1 LAEQQPLSIELD
13 AIDKGNTGRTAD
25 RDQLREYLHDPAFR
39 AIEGFPLGDDEA
51 ILALS
56 DPPYYT
62 ACPNPFLPE
71 ILEQWQAERAQLRQE
86 LDLPDDAVDNGDAQS
101 STYHGEPF
109 ASDVSEGKGGAI
121 YNAHGYHTKVP
132 HKAVM
137 RYILHY
143 TDPGDVVLDGFCGTG
158 MTGVAAQLCADR
170 REVAELG
177 YRVDEEGLI
186 YDSGEAVARLGTRQA
201 LLVDLSPA
209 ATFIAYN
216 YNTPVNANA
225 FRKEANRI
233 LRKVEN
239 ELDWM
244 YETWHPHCD
253 HSQRIRA
260 RIHYTVWS
268 DVFKCPE
275 CGAEMVFW
283 DVAVDEDRGLVRD
296 DWPCPG
302 CQVILA
308 KDPKKKSRAI
318 KIEPAMETKYDLA
331 LKETVRQIKQAPVLI
346 NYSVG
351 RKRYEKRPD
360 ADDLARIQRI
370 QSSKVPYWFPIDRMP
385 EGDESRRNDD
395 IGITHVHHFYT
406 TRNLWILAALW
417 HNGRNPTFRWLV
429 SSIMQRASKQH
440 QIAISRVGG
449 EKKGQPNRIL
459 RF

>member
-1 LAEQQPLSIELD
+1 
-13 AIDKGNTGRTAD
+13 
-25 RDQLREYLHDPAFR
+25 
-39 AIEGFPLGDDEA
+39 
-51 ILALS
+51 
-56 DPPYYT
+56 
-62 ACPNPFLPE
+62 
-71 ILEQWQAERAQLRQE
+71 
-86 LDLPDDAVDNGDAQS
+86 
-101 STYHGEPF
+101 
-109 ASDVSEGKGGAI
+109 
-121 YNAHGYHTKVP
+121 
-132 HKAVM
+132 
-137 RYILHY
+137 
-143 TDPGDVVLDGFCGTG
+143 
-158 MTGVAAQLCADR
+158 
-170 REVAELG
+170 VAELG

-186 YDSGEAVARLGTRQA
+186 YDADEAISRLGARKA

-216 YNTPVNANA
+216 YNTPVNTDA

-239 ELDWM
+239 ELGWM

-253 HSQRIRA
+253 HPQRIRA

-268 DVFKCPE
+268 DVFRCPE

-302 CQVILA
+302 CQIILA
-308 KDPKKKSRAI
+308 KNPKKKSRAA

-331 LKETVRQIKQAPVLI
+331 LKETIRQIKQAPVLI

-370 QSSKVPYWFPIDRMP
+370 QSSRIPYWFPIDRMP

-406 TRNLWILAALW
+406 TRNLWLLAALW
-417 HNGRNPTFRWLV
+417 HNGRNPAFRWLV

-449 EKKGQPNRIL
+449 EKKGVGGKTAGHRRGTLYIPSNQIEFSVFGSLPIRCC
-459 RF
+459 